1 MLRLCDFPKDVI
13 IVLLKLLKLFRPI
26 NSLLFKLETETSS
39 DKTKYKPRRKN
50 YVNSF
55 IVYRFQKRL

>member
-1 MLRLCDFPKDVI
+1 MLRLCDFSKNVI
-13 IVLLKLLKLFRPI
+13 IVITFKVRPI
-26 NSLLFKLETETSS
+26 NSLLFKLETEMSS
-39 DKTKYKPRRKN
+39 DKTKCKPRRKN